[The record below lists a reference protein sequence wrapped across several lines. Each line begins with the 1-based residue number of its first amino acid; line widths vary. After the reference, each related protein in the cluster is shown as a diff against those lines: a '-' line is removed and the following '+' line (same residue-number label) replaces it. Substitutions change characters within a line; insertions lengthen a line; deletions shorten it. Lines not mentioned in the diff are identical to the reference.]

1 MSLHCSGPMN
11 ISGGTMCEGL
21 KCVVCVEQEKL
32 L

>member
-1 MSLHCSGPMN
+1 MFRVEQW
-11 ISGGTMCEGL
+11 GTLMYLQKDL